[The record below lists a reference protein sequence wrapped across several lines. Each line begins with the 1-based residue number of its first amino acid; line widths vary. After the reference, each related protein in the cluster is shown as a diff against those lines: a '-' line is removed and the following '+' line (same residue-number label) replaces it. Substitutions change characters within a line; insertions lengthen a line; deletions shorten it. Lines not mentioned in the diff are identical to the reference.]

1 MLTAQLLQAGI
12 WEGNLP
18 KPSINIPPSRLCND
32 QHPPKIRSKMPVI
45 LKIVSYW
52 CLGRDSNSQDHYSH
66 EFLRLARIPFR
77 HPGSMI
83 IISHNDMISETFKD
97 SPCRVSPCRVMDV
110 YGEVS
115 RIGR

>member
-97 SPCRVSPCRVMDV
+97 SPCRVVLE
-110 YGEVS
+110 G
-115 RIGR
+115 